1 MLVFY
6 QNSTLEPAYGIIQS
20 PMEKFK
26 KEVQQLFGIHL
37 NPRQAAAFEVYEKEL
52 LDWNSRFNL
61 TAIRDSESIKHKHFL
76 DSLSCSLAIKEN
88 HPFRMIDVGTGA
100 GFPGIPLKIV
110 YPKTVLTLIDS
121 VGKKLE
127 FCHHLV
133 EKLELDQ
140 VEVKQGRAEEL
151 GQLSAYRE
159 KYDWAVAR
167 AVANLPTLVEYLL
180 PLVKIGGTVIAQK
193 GENGPCEAQSA
204 ENAIRLLGGRIR
216 QLYKIE
222 LPGVAEDRYLVVVD
236 KIAATPPQ
244 YPRRTGIPAKK
255 PLDLIQA

>member
-1 MLVFY
+1 
-6 QNSTLEPAYGIIQS
+6 
-20 PMEKFK
+20 MEIFK
-26 KEVQQLFGIHL
+26 REVQQLFGIRL
-37 NPRQAAAFEVYEKEL
+37 TPPQAAAFELYEKEL

-61 TAIRDSESIKHKHFL
+61 TAIRDSEGIKRKHFL
-76 DSLSCSLAIKEN
+76 DSLTCSLVIREN
-88 HPFRMIDVGTGA
+88 RPFRMIDIGTGA
-100 GFPGIPLKIV
+100 GFPGIPLKII
-110 YPKTVLTLIDS
+110 YPKTDLTLVDS

-127 FCHHLV
+127 FCRHLV
-133 EKLELDQ
+133 KKLELEQ
-140 VEVKQGRAEEL
+140 VEVLQGRAEEI
-151 GQLSAYRE
+151 GQLGAYRE

-167 AVANLPTLVEYLL
+167 AVATLPTLVEYLL

-193 GENGPCEAQSA
+193 GENGPCETQSA

-222 LPGVAEDRYLVVVD
+222 LPGVVEDRYLVVID

-255 PLDLIQA
+255 PLDLIQV